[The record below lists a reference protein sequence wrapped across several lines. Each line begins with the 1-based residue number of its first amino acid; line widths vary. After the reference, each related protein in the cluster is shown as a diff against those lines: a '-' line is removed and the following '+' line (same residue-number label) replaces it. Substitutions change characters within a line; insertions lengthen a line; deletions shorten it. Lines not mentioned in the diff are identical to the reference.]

1 MTQPATLDAA
11 ALIEQRRTDFG
22 PQFVPGRERPEHQA
36 RDLLNESA
44 GAMTREQA
52 MRLGE
57 LLNEHTKGNTV
68 RHDRFSPAFV
78 GAALQR
84 VTDGMDVF
92 NERVELLW
100 RRDEQAALEALDATL
115 RNRLLFPGAGS
126 SLPSALMYLRD
137 PDRYAIW
144 ITATINGLRK
154 LTGVTSGSKSGGS
167 TSYLGFC
174 DQIRRFRERYGVA
187 PQEMDAILAE
197 ASRRTPVEVPE
208 LPATLVRLDPSIE
221 ALAKACSLPVER
233 VEEWTGLLVGRKRQ
247 AVFFGPP
254 GTGKTHVARLLAAHL
269 AGDSRR
275 VRTVQFHPSYSYEDF
290 VEGLRPDLNSSSG
303 QLSYTVR
310 PGLFLTLCETAAAD
324 PDHMYALVVDEL
336 NRADLGSV
344 LGELMMLL
352 EYREDA
358 TVRLPYSQR
367 ELTVPRNLV
376 LLATMNTADR
386 SLALVDFAMRR
397 RFHAIELRPDREVLS
412 RYLVGRYGEE
422 ASGPALAFFDAV
434 QQAVGPASA
443 FAPGHSYWMVD
454 DPGAPELQRVWKY
467 EVKPYLEEFWFESPD
482 RVTQLDTEIQQ
493 LIVEQA

>member
-1 MTQPATLDAA
+1 M
-11 ALIEQRRTDFG
+11 
-22 PQFVPGRERPEHQA
+22 PGRKQPEQLA
-36 RDLLNESA
+36 RDLLDEAA
-44 GAMTREQA
+44 GTMSREQA
-52 MRLGE
+52 MLLGE
-57 LLNEHTKGNTV
+57 LLNAHTKGSTI

-84 VTDGMDVF
+84 VTDDMTVF
-92 NERVELLW
+92 NERVSLLW
-100 RRDEQAALEALDATL
+100 TGGEEAALDALDASL
-115 RNRLLFPGAGS
+115 RNRALFPGAGS

-137 PDRYAIW
+137 PERYAIW

-154 LTGVTSGSKSGGS
+154 VTGEPGSAKSGGK
-167 TSYLGFC
+167 TSYLKFC
-174 DQIRRFRERYGVA
+174 EQIRRFRERYGVA
-187 PQEMDAILAE
+187 PQEVDAILAE
-197 ASRRTPVEVPE
+197 ASRRTPVQA
-208 LPATLVRLDPSIE
+208 PAPAEEAVVEPSIE
-221 ALAKACSLPVER
+221 ALAKACSLPVEQ
-233 VEEWTGLLVGRKRQ
+233 VEEWASLLSGRKRQ
-247 AVFFGPP
+247 AVFYGPP

-269 AGDSRR
+269 AGDPHR
-275 VRTVQFHPSYSYEDF
+275 VRMVQFHPSYSYEDF
-290 VEGLRPDLNSSSG
+290 IEGLRPDVSGTSG

-310 PGLFLTLCETAAAD
+310 PGLFLDLCETAAAD
-324 PDHMYALVVDEL
+324 PGHVYALVVDEL

-397 RFHAIELRPDREVLS
+397 RFHAIELRPNRSVLS
-412 RYLVGRYGEE
+412 RYLNERYGDE
-422 ASGPALAFFDAV
+422 ASGPALAFFDLV
-434 QQAVGPASA
+434 QTAVGPASA

-454 DPGAPELQRVWKY
+454 DPGAPELERVWKY

-482 RVTQLDTEIQQ
+482 RVTKLDTEVRQ